1 MNKEITKE
9 QIKEMAKNTAG
20 EASKIIDKMIN
31 DLLKMADKHGMD
43 RNTCMETAV
52 DTIRSA
58 TLVFDFDYYTVE

>member
-9 QIKEMAKNTAG
+9 QVKEMAKNTAE
-20 EASKIIDKMIN
+20 EATKIIDKMMN

-43 RNTCMETAV
+43 RNVCMKSAA
-52 DTIRSA
+52 DTIRST